1 MNRLTGTMAL
11 HGLAGLT
18 GLMLAGSAVAAC
30 AVQDWDGK
38 GPVPAPT
45 LQPGTTWTYSSGRD
59 TSPVVMKFE
68 ALRGSE
74 ADYRINGNIPYT
86 EALATYTPPSQT
98 RVGEKQLLRF
108 PLQVGDKW
116 TDTFTETGEVRLRK
130 EHYRYRYQ
138 ETATSKVAGV
148 EEITV
153 AAGTFRTLRVDRL
166 ARWVKDRPEALDQVK
181 RQPLESG
188 LAPKAE
194 GYTLTQMWY
203 APALGRAI
211 LKTTELVGG
220 GHKVYAAEGLLDN
233 PLNGVVELTAYQAG
247 DTVCAGSEP
256 VLARRKTPSLP
267 LGFIVVPLDTWEWE
281 LDMYPHIPMRID
293 PPPAKP

>member
-1 MNRLTGTMAL
+1 MNRLTATMAL
-11 HGLAGLT
+11 RGLMAVAGV
-18 GLMLAGSAVAAC
+18 MLAGSAMAAC

-38 GPVPAPT
+38 SPVPAPT
-45 LQPGTTWTYSSGRD
+45 LQPGTEWTYSSGRN
-59 TSPVVMKFE
+59 TPPVEMKLE
-68 ALRGSE
+68 ALRGGV
-74 ADYRINGNIPYT
+74 ADYRINGSIPYT
-86 EALATYTPPSQT
+86 EKLATYTPPSQT

-116 TDTFTETGEVRLRK
+116 TDTFTEMGEIRLRK

-166 ARWVKDRPEALDQVK
+166 ARWVKDQPEALDQVK
-181 RQPLESG
+181 RQPLEPG

-211 LKTTELVGG
+211 LKTTEQVGG

-233 PLNGVVELTAYQAG
+233 PQNGVVELTAYHAG

-256 VLARRKTPSLP
+256 VLAREATQHLP
-267 LGFIVVPLDTWEWE
+267 LGYEVVPLNTWEWE
-281 LDMYPHIPMRID
+281 LRMVPHIPMRIA